1 MKVKILSSHIIR
13 SDIHKS
19 SIISAL
25 NNPINQELVKQ
36 LNEYVDWDEI
46 KELQDKGDNKQN
58 NNDEDRVNRVNE
70 NEVNERHNSHRD
82 DKFDKHVSKRE
93 DKPSHSINKHDDI
106 KDEEDKIDEAD
117 EDDNSKNED
126 KDNNIESSINIQE
139 SIISSLK
146 EKLNASE
153 ICKGVSLVSC
163 KGKEI
168 WVRYDDNIN
177 LNDIMY
183 DAIKCVTDI
192 SPLTFNRLA
201 RFDNSIVFVK

>member
-46 KELQDKGDNKQN
+46 KELQDKDHTKQN
-58 NNDEDRVNRVNE
+58 NNDEDKVNE
-70 NEVNERHNSHRD
+70 DNLNEENTSHTD
-82 DKFDKHVSKRE
+82 DKPNKHVSKRE

-106 KDEEDKIDEAD
+106 KDEEDKIDEGD

-126 KDNNIESSINIQE
+126 EDNNIESSINIQE

>member
-36 LNEYVDWDEI
+36 LNKYVDWDEI
-46 KELQDKGDNKQN
+46 KELQDKDDSKKDNKKDEIN
-58 NNDEDRVNRVNE
+58 EINEDNVIEEAPSHTNDKSN
-70 NEVNERHNSHRD
+70 
-82 DKFDKHVSKRE
+82 KHVSKRE
-93 DKPSHSINKHDDI
+93 DKPSHSLDKHDDI
-106 KDEEDKIDEAD
+106 KHQENEIDEDKE
-117 EDDNSKNED
+117 DNSKNED
-126 KDNNIESSINIQE
+126 ENNNVESSTNIAE
-139 SIISSLK
+139 NIISSLQ
-146 EKLNASE
+146 EKLNASQT
-153 ICKGVSLVSC
+153 CKGVSLVSC
-163 KGKEI
+163 KGNEI
-168 WVRYDDNIN
+168 WVRYNDNIN